1 MKTVSE
7 IEEQSQIIRDRM
19 DSLVAEIAGGFTEVR
34 ALQIAEELA
43 LLLRESKMLQRKIK
57 YFNDMAEQLFLADC
71 SGPH

>member
-43 LLLRESKMLQRKIK
+43 LLLRESKMLQR
-57 YFNDMAEQLFLADC
+57 
-71 SGPH
+71 